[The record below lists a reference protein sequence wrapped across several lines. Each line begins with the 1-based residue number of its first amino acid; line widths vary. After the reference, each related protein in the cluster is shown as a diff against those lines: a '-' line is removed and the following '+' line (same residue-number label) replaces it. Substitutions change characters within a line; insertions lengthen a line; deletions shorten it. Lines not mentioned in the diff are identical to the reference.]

1 MPLLH
6 LVVLA
11 VLQGAAEAL
20 PVSPSGHAAAAR
32 LWFSPGAAGPGL
44 EAVLHLATALAL
56 GIAARKRLA
65 SALGEGVRAIAR
77 PMLFQAS
84 PGARDAAVLVIASA
98 VSLGTASLVAP
109 RAATLRDAPFATG
122 IGLLVTGVA
131 LASTRWARR
140 GWPGAR
146 RGDAPAT
153 QEAPLLLLAALAGIA
168 HGLAAFP
175 GASRVGAALTVLLW
189 LGVRPSRAAP
199 LALAITLPS
208 LLFAAA
214 QGLAHGAELGG
225 IDPGG
230 LALGLVVTFLAALL
244 ASGVLIRLASR
255 RRLPALALWI
265 IPLGLALLAYA
276 RALPAS
282 GT

>member
-20 PVSPSGHAAAAR
+20 PVSPSGHAAVLR
-32 LWFSPGAAGPGL
+32 LWLSPGAAGSGL
-44 EAVLHLATALAL
+44 ETVLHLATALAL
-56 GIAARKRLA
+56 GIAARKQLA

-77 PMLFQAS
+77 PTLFRAS

-98 VSLGTASLVAP
+98 ASLGTTSLVAP
-109 RAATLRDAPFATG
+109 RIARLGDAPFTTG
-122 IGLLVTGVA
+122 VGLLVTGVG
-131 LASTRWARR
+131 LVSTRWARR

-146 RGDAPAT
+146 RVDSAAP
-153 QEAPLLLLAALAGIA
+153 QEAPLIPLAALVGIA
-168 HGLAAFP
+168 HGLAVFP
-175 GASRVGAALTVLLW
+175 GASRVGAALIVLLW
-189 LGVRPSRAAP
+189 LGVRPNRAVS
-199 LALAITLPS
+199 LALLITLPS
-208 LLFAAA
+208 LLLAAA
-214 QGLAHGAELGG
+214 RGLARGAELPG
-225 IDPGG
+225 IDPGD
-230 LALGLVVTFLAALL
+230 LALGLVVTFLATLL
-244 ASGVLIRLASR
+244 ASGVLSSLVER

-282 GT
+282 GS

>member
-20 PVSPSGHAAAAR
+20 PVSPSGHAAALR
-32 LWFSPGAAGPGL
+32 LWLAPGAAGPGL
-44 EAVLHLATALAL
+44 EAMLHLATALAL
-56 GIAARKRLA
+56 GIAARKQLA

-77 PMLFQAS
+77 PTLFQAS

-98 VSLGTASLVAP
+98 ASLGTASLVAP
-109 RAATLRDAPFATG
+109 RIAMLSDAPFATG
-122 IGLLVTGVA
+122 VGLLVTGA
-131 LASTRWARR
+131 GLASTRWARR

-146 RGDAPAT
+146 RVDGAAP
-153 QEAPLLLLAALAGIA
+153 QEAPLIPLAALAGIA
-168 HGLAAFP
+168 HGLAVFP
-175 GASRVGAALTVLLW
+175 GASRVGAALIVLRW
-189 LGVRPSRAAP
+189 LGVRPSRAVP
-199 LALAITLPS
+199 LALLLTLPS
-208 LLFAAA
+208 LLLAAA
-214 QGLAHGAELGG
+214 RGLAAGAELGG
-225 IDPGG
+225 IDPGD

-244 ASGVLIRLASR
+244 ASGVLFSLVER

-282 GT
+282 AS